1 MVSYCRYSVPKV
13 GPRLGRPLI
22 TEALVFDRLRK
33 NFETFYN
40 TCCAIS

>member
-1 MVSYCRYSVPKV
+1 V
-13 GPRLGRPLI
+13 GPRLARPVI
-22 TEALVFDRLRK
+22 TEALVFNRQTK